1 MISFQV
7 PGLTTAGYGSNSPA
21 PQFQYISAERERERE
36 RAGDGGGDA
45 VVMHDDACANK
56 KCRTTTAME
65 LHVLS
70 NPDVR
75 NLNDK
80 IEPVLVQL

>member
-1 MISFQV
+1 MGQIHQPHNFNIFQ
-7 PGLTTAGYGSNSPA
+7 PRG
-21 PQFQYISAERERERE
+21 RERERE